1 MYYDE
6 SNFIPVEAAVQYI
19 NSHTQSNPTLDM
31 KRMMKGYN
39 YITRSRGTAYNIFLV
54 EKGQDGV
61 VRPAGEVS
69 TVLKTQLDVELI
81 KKALQDKYREI
92 AGAEFD
98 EAKHQVKSTTSIVDN
113 GGDAMPR
120 KNDNPVAKPDQFI
133 GKGSN
138 SQAIKVDS
146 VNGQY
151 GGLATGIAPKE

>member
-6 SNFIPVEAAVQYI
+6 SNFITVDAAVKCI
-19 NSHTQSNPTLDM
+19 NSHSRSNPTIDM

-39 YITRSRGTAYNIFLV
+39 YITRSRGTAYNVFLV
-54 EKGQDGV
+54 KKGDDGI

-69 TVLKTQLDVELI
+69 TVLKTQLDVELV

-98 EAKHQVKSTTSIVDN
+98 EAKHATKSVTSVVDN

-120 KNDNPVAKPDQFI
+120 KNAEPIAKPDQVV
-133 GKGSN
+133 GN
-138 SQAIKVDS
+138 NAPTIKVDS
-146 VNGQY
+146 ITGQY
-151 GGLATGIAPKE
+151 GSLASGIAPKE